1 MWRRTCWDSRSEPLG
16 THPRPRRKVR
26 SAARVGVAP
35 IGTPSVAD
43 AATCVLG
50 RSIRRGGGA
59 RKHDGPVGRS
69 LLTLSVW
76 VTAVGVAVA
85 LVANRHGMPRAYL
98 LAKLVA
104 SLGFLVAAVAVGAM
118 GAAWTRLA
126 FVALVFS
133 AAGDVAL
140 AVRTK
145 PGFLVGLGSFALAHV
160 VYIVAFAVR
169 GFDGATIVP
178 TAIAAALVG
187 GGTWLAFGR
196 RASGSLRGLVAVY
209 VVILSTML
217 AVGAASAIA
226 HR

>member
-1 MWRRTCWDSRSEPLG
+1 M
-16 THPRPRRKVR
+16 
-26 SAARVGVAP
+26 
-35 IGTPSVAD
+35 
-43 AATCVLG
+43 
-50 RSIRRGGGA
+50 
-59 RKHDGPVGRS
+59 
-69 LLTLSVW
+69 TLSVW

-118 GAAWTRLA
+118 GTGWTRTALAALA
-126 FVALVFS
+126 FS
-133 AAGDVAL
+133 AVGDVAL
-140 AVRTK
+140 AVRAKT
-145 PGFLVGLGSFALAHV
+145 GFLVGLGSFALAHV
-160 VYIVAFAVR
+160 VYTVAFAVR
-169 GFDGATIVP
+169 GFDGVTIVP

-217 AVGAASAIA
+217 AVGAASAIT
-226 HR
+226 HRAWWLALGVVLVALSDVAVARERFGTPGFVNKVVGLPTYYLGQLLIALNVTG